1 LRGWGVWERRSRNRP
16 YETQTVVQGFPQVYL
31 IGMEFYFL
39 IMKKSYMI
47 GTGLLVYIDDD
58 YEEICIGI

>member
-1 LRGWGVWERRSRNRP
+1 MWERRSRNRP